1 MALNNNDEC
10 LMRGNEVVALNRM
23 IGLVII
29 RHLGSVLSYISVH
42 KYQEICRM
50 LENFILHFQ
59 NTVAC
64 DENTRKTLM
73 CFIIHLL

>member
-29 RHLGSVLSYISVH
+29 RRLGSVSSYIPDH
-42 KYQEICRM
+42 KYQEICRK
-50 LENFILHFQ
+50 LENFVLYF
-59 NTVAC
+59 
-64 DENTRKTLM
+64 
-73 CFIIHLL
+73 

>member
-29 RHLGSVLSYISVH
+29 RRLGSVSSYIPDH
-42 KYQEICRM
+42 KYQEICRK
-50 LENFILHFQ
+50 LENFVLYFR
-59 NTVAC
+59 NTVTC

-73 CFIIHLL
+73 CFIFHFL